1 MLLIPYADPLED
13 KSEMESRGSMEI
25 AIDKTKDESHSH
37 CYFARL
43 LLPRRACR

>member
-1 MLLIPYADPLED
+1 MLPIPYAASLED
-13 KSEMESRGSMEI
+13 KLQMESRGSMEI
-25 AIDKTKDESHSH
+25 AIDKTKDESRRH